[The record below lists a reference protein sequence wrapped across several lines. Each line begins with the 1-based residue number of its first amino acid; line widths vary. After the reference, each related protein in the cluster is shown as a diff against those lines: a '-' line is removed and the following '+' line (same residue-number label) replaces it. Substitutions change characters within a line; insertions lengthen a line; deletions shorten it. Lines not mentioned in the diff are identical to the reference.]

1 VDTVAALTSWGES
14 QIYAAVGLQKQ
25 LNDVMSETMKP
36 VLWEGRQEMSIGGD
50 NCHLCGAEK
59 KCSSGFTEYGKKCGF
74 RGYIMYTCGTAV
86 YARRKGCND
95 RPKRVSVGDK
105 CIKVSK

>member
-1 VDTVAALTSWGES
+1 VGTVVDWITTTTTDTNTVPITF
-14 QIYAAVGLQKQ
+14 
-25 LNDVMSETMKP
+25 SEIKDMYIKRFSPEEET
-36 VLWEGRQEMSIGGD
+36 VNIGGD

-86 YARRKGCND
+86 YSRRKGCND